1 MTEDSPGR
9 RSRAEAGE
17 QTRASLLAAG
27 AELLREQPVGRILEQ
42 VTAPEVARRAGR
54 TIGAFYHHWNDQE
67 SYRHDLLTWVL
78 SPEILPTEETVTDLS
93 AALTV
98 AEPVD
103 EIVRRN
109 ARANMVAGLDRPELA
124 LTLALSALAR
134 RDEGTRQLLNHQY
147 TVLNESLEPVY
158 AALFAAYGWVPR
170 PPFTVHT
177 FSTVLTALVEGLVIR
192 HVADP
197 GAVPMALP
205 DEKGIPLAPDDESA
219 WDLFSAVA
227 LALLPM
233 MTMPADAAARDGRDA
248 SGLLGTDRDV
258 RDLVRGIWAAWSDG
272 ADGARAPGDLS
283 PAG

>member
-67 SYRHDLLTWVL
+67 SYRHDLLRWVL
-78 SPEILPTEETVTDLS
+78 SPEILPTEETVSDVTG
-93 AALTV
+93 ALE
-98 AEPVD
+98 AFDAPD

-134 RDEGTRQLLNHQY
+134 RDEATRQLLHRQY
-147 TVLNESLEPVY
+147 TVLNESLEPLY
-158 AALFAAYGWVPR
+158 EALFAAYGWVPR

-177 FSTVLTALVEGLVIR
+177 FSTVLSALVEGLVIR

-197 GAVPMALP
+197 EAVPMALP
-205 DEKGIPLAPDDESA
+205 DEDGTPHDPADPAA

-248 SGLLGTDRDV
+248 SGLLGTDQDV
-258 RDLVRGIWAAWSDG
+258 RDLVRGIWAAWRGEDG
-272 ADGARAPGDLS
+272 TPDAVS